1 MVVYLKNNLRIY
13 IISIKTIL
21 LIRNKLFLI
30 FTDQAKKFAPYQNN
44 LEQHIACEK
53 IFAPEGL

>member
-1 MVVYLKNNLRIY
+1 MVVYFKNNLRIY

-30 FTDQAKKFAPYQNN
+30 FTNQAKKFTPYQNN
-44 LEQHIACEK
+44 LKQHIACEK